1 LQAIGN
7 KAKYRIP
14 GIFSNTSNTLFF
26 YLWFLT
32 IPLQLKYFIT
42 IVFLILLCLKA
53 DGQYR
58 FTHFDSYKG
67 LSNGSVHC
75 IYQDSDGYLWIGTQ
89 DGLNCFDGY
98 NFKVFRNRENDSLS
112 LSDSFIL
119 SITEDTSG
127 NLWIGSRNGLNC
139 LNRSTGQVR
148 RYYEAEGEKHI
159 FQNSYTSLIAGK
171 DKRIWFEHQ
180 GHVMYFNPATDKL
193 VKLEIPLN
201 QAAIPVADREGNIW
215 ICTLSGRIFRLGDD
229 LSLKW
234 YEFQTDFKSD
244 VRTSSYACINSKGVL
259 YLASGNEIV
268 LFDTQTGKRPD
279 GKIELPN
286 IIQNISADAKGNV
299 WVSSPEGL
307 YRVDGF
313 KSEFI
318 TNDESDHRSIP
329 PGAVLC
335 SYEDSD
341 GNLWVGTGTVGL
353 SVYQPAQAKFKL
365 LRSSI
370 YNDAVGSAFQDSL
383 GVLWVGTSSA
393 LFRYSL
399 KNHSPTSAD
408 DIEKN
413 IAHVEKIE
421 LLKGK
426 RTKVISLTGDGD
438 GKIWAGTSGN
448 GIFILD
454 EGGRVCGHIL
464 KTPGGLPDNTVFYL
478 RKDKSGMIWAST
490 ENGQACFDPATKQWI
505 IFRTGGEHSICG
517 NYVISSYADSKG
529 NTWICTSG
537 GLDVYDAGL
546 KRIKFFSSTADTSS
560 ALRRTIIT
568 SCTEDP
574 DNNMWIATLSKGIY
588 EFRNDGK
595 INHYDMGNALE
606 SNVIYAIQTDFR
618 GRVWA
623 STSAGIS
630 VFDPMEKRFFNLSA
644 GDGLPYS
651 SYAMVGYHRNKAGD
665 LFWCAPEGLVVFNPE
680 EIVMKKKAV
689 KPEISSLEVNYR
701 IIPTDHKKLDLYRG
715 DMVLKIGFVAIE
727 LTHADKLIYQYRM
740 KGFDEKWITAGEGI
754 RSATY
759 TNLPF
764 GKYTFE
770 VRASADRF
778 DLPEAK
784 ITSIMIV
791 RHPPFW
797 MKLWF
802 IGLSI
807 LLFSLFAILT
817 VKYFSQR
824 KLKKQLQDIRLS
836 EKIHS
841 ERERISRDLHD
852 NVGSQLTYIISSLD
866 NMAYSEMDDSEKAT
880 KKNIEALSDF
890 ARSTMQ
896 QLRETIWTLN
906 KETIPVFEVKNK
918 IHGYTERIVS
928 GIEGITLNFSFGE
941 EYSSTLNSIQAVNL
955 FRIVQEAV
963 NNCIKHSNTTILE
976 IKIYETADKDLVVEI
991 NDNGKGF
998 SSGNENEQE
1007 QYGIRNM
1014 HKRALEMKGTLTLS
1028 SQPGMGTSVKLSL
1041 PL

>member
-1 LQAIGN
+1 METT
-7 KAKYRIP
+7 AKYRIA
-14 GIFSNTSNTLFF
+14 GISINTSNTLFF

-32 IPLQLKYFIT
+32 IPLQLKYFAA
-42 IVFLILLCLKA
+42 IVFLILLCPEA

-58 FTHFDSYKG
+58 FTLFDSYKG

-75 IYQDSDGYLWIGTQ
+75 MYQDSDGYLWIGTQ

-98 NFKVFRNRENDSLS
+98 NFTVFRNRENDSLS

-119 SITEDTSG
+119 SITEDSSG
-127 NLWIGSRNGLNC
+127 NLWIGARNGLNC
-139 LNRSTGQVR
+139 LNRKTGLVK

-159 FQNSYTSLIAGK
+159 FQNSYTSLVTGK
-171 DKRIWFEHQ
+171 DKRIWFEHL
-180 GHVMYFNPATDKL
+180 GHVIYFNPATDKL

-201 QAAIPVADREGNIW
+201 PVAMPVADREGNIW
-215 ICTLSGRIFRLGDD
+215 ICTLSGRIFRVGDD
-229 LSLKW
+229 LSLTR
-234 YEFQTDFKSD
+234 YEFQTDFKTD
-244 VRTSSYACINSKGVL
+244 IRTSSIACINSKGIL

-268 LFDTQTGKRPD
+268 LFDTQTGKRLE
-279 GKIELPN
+279 GKIDLPN
-286 IIQNISADAKGNV
+286 IIQNMSGDSKGNV
-299 WVSSPEGL
+299 WVSSSEGL
-307 YRVDGF
+307 YSVDGF
-313 KSEFI
+313 KFEFI

-335 SYEDSD
+335 SYEDRD
-341 GNLWVGTGTVGL
+341 GNLWVGTGTVGV
-353 SVYQPAQAKFKL
+353 SVYQPAQAAFKL

-370 YNDAVGSAFQDSL
+370 YNDAVSSAFQDNR
-383 GVLWVGTSSA
+383 GVLWIGTSSA
-393 LFRYSL
+393 LFRYLL
-399 KNHSPTSAD
+399 KNPSRTSAE
-408 DIEKN
+408 DIENN
-413 IAHVEKIE
+413 IAHVYKIE
-421 LLKGK
+421 LVPGK
-426 RTKVISLTGDGD
+426 RTKVISLTGDGG

-454 EGGRVCGHIL
+454 EGGRVRGHIL

-490 ENGQACFDPATKQWI
+490 ENGQARSDPTTKQWM
-505 IFRTGGEHSICG
+505 IFRKGGEREICG

-529 NTWICTSG
+529 NTWICTSE
-537 GLDVYDAGL
+537 GLDVYDASL
-546 KRIKFFSSTADTSS
+546 KRIKSFSSTADTSS

-595 INHYDMGNALE
+595 IIHYDMGNALE
-606 SNVIYAIQTDFR
+606 SNVIYAIQSDLR

-623 STSAGIS
+623 SNSAGIS
-630 VFDPMEKRFFNLSA
+630 VFDPREKRFFNLSA

-651 SYAMVGYHRNKAGD
+651 SYSMVGYHRNKAGD
-665 LFWCAPEGLVVFNPE
+665 LFWCTPEGLVIFNPE
-680 EIVMKKKAV
+680 DIVRKKKRV
-689 KPEISSLEVNYR
+689 KPKISSLEVNYK
-701 IIPTDHKKLDLYRG
+701 IVATDPKKLDLYRG

-727 LTHADKLIYQYRM
+727 LIHADKQIYQYRM

-784 ITSIMIV
+784 IASIMII

-802 IGLSI
+802 IALSV
-807 LLFSLFAILT
+807 LLFSFFAILT

-824 KLKKQLQDIRLS
+824 KLKKQLQEIRLS

-852 NVGSQLTYIISSLD
+852 NVGSQITYIISSLD
-866 NMAYSEMDDSEKAT
+866 NIAYSEMEDPEKPA

-906 KETIPVFEVKNK
+906 KDTIPVFEIKNK

-941 EYSSTLNSIQAVNL
+941 ESSSTLNSIQSINL

-963 NNCIKHSNTTILE
+963 NNCIKHANTTVLE
-976 IKIYETADKDLVVEI
+976 IKMYETDDKKLMVEI

-998 SSGNENEQE
+998 SGGTENEQE
-1007 QYGIRNM
+1007 QYGISNM
-1014 HKRALEMKGTLTLS
+1014 HNRALEMNGTLTLT
-1028 SQPGMGTSVKLSL
+1028 SQPGIGTSVKLSL

>member
-1 LQAIGN
+1 MQAIGN

-335 SYEDSD
+335 SSEDSD

-413 IAHVEKIE
+413 IA
-421 LLKGK
+421 
-426 RTKVISLTGDGD
+426 R
-438 GKIWAGTSGN
+438 
-448 GIFILD
+448 
-454 EGGRVCGHIL
+454 
-464 KTPGGLPDNTVFYL
+464 
-478 RKDKSGMIWAST
+478 
-490 ENGQACFDPATKQWI
+490 
-505 IFRTGGEHSICG
+505 
-517 NYVISSYADSKG
+517 
-529 NTWICTSG
+529 
-537 GLDVYDAGL
+537 
-546 KRIKFFSSTADTSS
+546 
-560 ALRRTIIT
+560 
-568 SCTEDP
+568 
-574 DNNMWIATLSKGIY
+574 
-588 EFRNDGK
+588 
-595 INHYDMGNALE
+595 
-606 SNVIYAIQTDFR
+606 
-618 GRVWA
+618 
-623 STSAGIS
+623 
-630 VFDPMEKRFFNLSA
+630 
-644 GDGLPYS
+644 
-651 SYAMVGYHRNKAGD
+651 
-665 LFWCAPEGLVVFNPE
+665 
-680 EIVMKKKAV
+680 
-689 KPEISSLEVNYR
+689 
-701 IIPTDHKKLDLYRG
+701 
-715 DMVLKIGFVAIE
+715 
-727 LTHADKLIYQYRM
+727 
-740 KGFDEKWITAGEGI
+740 
-754 RSATY
+754 
-759 TNLPF
+759 
-764 GKYTFE
+764 
-770 VRASADRF
+770 
-778 DLPEAK
+778 
-784 ITSIMIV
+784 
-791 RHPPFW
+791 
-797 MKLWF
+797 
-802 IGLSI
+802 
-807 LLFSLFAILT
+807 
-817 VKYFSQR
+817 
-824 KLKKQLQDIRLS
+824 
-836 EKIHS
+836 
-841 ERERISRDLHD
+841 
-852 NVGSQLTYIISSLD
+852 
-866 NMAYSEMDDSEKAT
+866 
-880 KKNIEALSDF
+880 
-890 ARSTMQ
+890 
-896 QLRETIWTLN
+896 
-906 KETIPVFEVKNK
+906 
-918 IHGYTERIVS
+918 
-928 GIEGITLNFSFGE
+928 
-941 EYSSTLNSIQAVNL
+941 
-955 FRIVQEAV
+955 
-963 NNCIKHSNTTILE
+963 
-976 IKIYETADKDLVVEI
+976 
-991 NDNGKGF
+991 
-998 SSGNENEQE
+998 
-1007 QYGIRNM
+1007 
-1014 HKRALEMKGTLTLS
+1014 
-1028 SQPGMGTSVKLSL
+1028 
-1041 PL
+1041 